1 MLLEKIYDNRRSDS
15 WASKL
20 RSQRIVFLKSL
31 IQSLPKPIKILDL
44 GGRPDFWENSGFL
57 AANSADIKITFLNIE
72 PFSHPDYE
80 CLIGD
85 ARNLERFNDNE
96 FDVVFSNSVI
106 EHVGD
111 YQEQRKMADEIQR
124 VGKRYFVQTPNR
136 YFPIEPHF
144 LFPGFQFLPLNLR
157 VWLLTH
163 FDMGWYPK
171 MPHEEA
177 RELAANT
184 QLLSKQKFLAL
195 FPQASLYEEKVA
207 GLTKSFITYDGW

>member
-57 AANSADIKITFLNIE
+57 AANSNDIKITFLNIE
-72 PFSHPDYE
+72 PFSHPNYE
-80 CLIGD
+80 CSIGD
-85 ARNLERFNDNE
+85 ARNLDRFDDNE

-111 YQEQRKMADEIQR
+111 YEEQRKMANEVQR

-144 LFPGFQFLPLNLR
+144 LFPFFQFLPVTIK

-171 MPHEEA
+171 MSDEEA
-177 RELAANT
+177 RDVAVNT
-184 QLLSKQKFLAL
+184 QLLSKQKFLDL
-195 FPQASLYEEKVA
+195 FPQANLYEEKVA